1 MTKITVDQALLE
13 RLGFLSERVE
23 LCDAA
28 GRTLAY
34 VTPVQEPIDP
44 RLRVPQVSDEELDRR
59 MREDGGRSLAE
70 IMADLQRQK

>member
-1 MTKITVDQALLE
+1 MTRITVDQPLLE

-34 VTPVQEPIDP
+34 VTPVEPIDP
-44 RLRVPQVSDEELDRR
+44 ALRVPQVSDEELDRR
-59 MREDGGRSLAE
+59 GKEGGGRTLAE
-70 IMADLQRQK
+70 IFADLERRQ

>member
-1 MTKITVDQALLE
+1 MTRITVDQPLLE

-34 VTPVQEPIDP
+34 VTPAEPIDP
-44 RLRVPQVSDEELDRR
+44 RLLVPQVSDEELDRR
-59 MREDGGRSLAE
+59 MREGGGRTLAE
-70 IMADLQRQK
+70 IMADLERLK